1 MIHPKEERTLV
12 LIKPDGVKRGLIG
25 EIMHRFEMRSLKIV
39 ALKMVHASK
48 EDIAKHYPST
58 DENWL
63 KTIGGK
69 TLENYQQY
77 GKDPV
82 AECGTADP
90 LEIGKKVYAWLEEF
104 MASGAIVAM
113 VVQGLHAVDMVRK
126 ICGATLPSKADMG
139 TIRGDYSTDSP
150 TLANMEKRPIRNIVH
165 ASGNLEEAA
174 HEVSLWFTDKEIH
187 GYTRSEEDMQF

>member
-1 MIHPKEERTLV
+1 MTHPKEERTLV
-12 LIKPDGVKRGLIG
+12 LVKPDGVKRGLTG
-25 EIMHRFEMRSLKIV
+25 EVIHRFEMR
-39 ALKMVHASK
+39 ALKVVAIKMIQGSK
-48 EDIAKHYPST
+48 EEIAKHYPST
-58 DENWL
+58 DAAWL
-63 KTIGGK
+63 TLIGNK

-90 LEIGKKVYAWLEEF
+90 LEIGKKVYSWLEEF
-104 MASGAIVAM
+104 MSSGPIVAM

-174 HEVSLWFTDKEIH
+174 NEISLWFKADEIH